1 MHPAFQKVFGGY
13 KGLLFALGVAIGLGM
28 HLYTQQIV
36 GQLRD
41 DSRSLVQFYAQIYSK
56 VTEEDFTDD
65 LSFIFENIIQKTT
78 FPLIQTDAELNPV
91 TWKGLSID
99 SRDHSDEAL
108 LKVSNY
114 IQRMDR
120 EIEPV
125 PIKYQDKVLGYLY
138 FGDSKLIM
146 QLRWLPYIQIS
157 LIVFFI
163 ALGLVGYANIKRSEQ
178 RHIWVGMAKETAHQL
193 GTPLSSLMGWLEWL
207 RSGKRIKK
215 EEIYS
220 EIEKDL
226 KRLQIVTKRFSQ
238 IGSKPDL
245 VTVNIEEILKE
256 AVAYIRRR
264 TPQLGRQVKITEL
277 YQQVP
282 PVAINSGLFQWA
294 VENVMKNGLDA
305 IDKKEGLMEVK
316 LGLKENRKLIY
327 IEVADNG
334 KGIEGSKKKI
344 FKPGFSTKKRG
355 WGLGLTL
362 AKRIIEDYHR
372 GKLFVKDSRPGIGT
386 VIRIELYPA

>member
-207 RSGKRIKK
+207 RSGKIIKK

>member
-1 MHPAFQKVFGGY
+1 MQTVFQKVFGGY
-13 KGLLFALGVAIGLGM
+13 KGLLFVVAVAIGLGM
-28 HLYTQQIV
+28 HLYTQRIV
-36 GQLRD
+36 RQLRD

-78 FPLIQTDAELNPV
+78 FPLIQTDANLNPV

-99 SRDHSDEAL
+99 PHDHSEEAL

-114 IQRMDR
+114 IQRMDK

-125 PIKYQDKVLGYLY
+125 PIKYEDKILGYLY
-138 FGDSKLIM
+138 FGDSKLIL
-146 QLRWLPYIQIS
+146 QLQWLPYIQIS
-157 LIVFFI
+157 LVVFFI
-163 ALGLVGYANIKRSEQ
+163 VLGLVGYANIKRSEQ
-178 RHIWVGMAKETAHQL
+178 RHIWIGMAKETAHQL

-207 RSGKRIKK
+207 RSGKNIKK
-215 EEIYS
+215 EEIYT

-226 KRLQIVTKRFSQ
+226 SRLQVVTKRFSQ

-245 VTVNIEEILKE
+245 VNVNIEEILKE
-256 AVAYIRRR
+256 AVMYIRRR
-264 TPQLGRQVKITEL
+264 TPQLGRQVTITEF
-277 YQQVP
+277 YQKVP
-282 PVAINSGLFQWA
+282 PVAVNAGLFQWA

-305 IDKKEGLMEVK
+305 IDKKEGRLEVK
-316 LGLKENRKLIY
+316 LGLKENRQLIY
-327 IEVADNG
+327 IEISDNG

-372 GKLFVKDSRPGIGT
+372 GKLFVKDSHPGIGT
-386 VIRIELYPA
+386 IIRIELYPA